1 MNAHVVF
8 IVNKLQK
15 EESCMLVQSFNPFDN
30 LLLSSIVAAIPIILF
45 LLCLTV
51 FKMKGIYA
59 AITTLVVTLLI
70 AIPFF
75 KLPGGIATGAVVEGF
90 YQGII
95 PIGYIV
101 MMAVLLYKITQES
114 GQFQT
119 IQDSITS
126 ISQDQRIQLLLIGF
140 SFNAFL
146 EGAAGFGV
154 PIAICALLLTQ
165 LGFRPL
171 QAAMLCLVANAA
183 SGAFGAIGI
192 PVGIVDTLHLP
203 GHVTAMGVSQTST
216 LTLAIINFFIP
227 FLLIAIIDGFKG
239 IKETLPA
246 ILVVSITY
254 TVLQGLLTVFNGPEL
269 ADIVPP
275 LASMGALALFSRK
288 FQPKNIFRV
297 QKDVKPEPTKHLTAK
312 QVLYA
317 WSPFIILTV
326 IVMVWSSPS
335 FKGLFLPK
343 GKLSSLVLNFSLP
356 GTFSDIAHKPI
367 MLSFNFIG
375 QTGTAILITIL
386 ITVLMAK
393 KVSFGDAG
401 RLFGVTFKELWLPI
415 LTICFIL
422 AISKITSYGGLSSA
436 MGQGIAKA
444 GNVFPVLSPILG
456 WIGVFMTGSVV
467 NNNSLFA
474 PIQASVAQQIGTSG
488 SLLVASNTVG
498 GVAAKLISPQS
509 IAIATA
515 AVKQVGKESDLL
527 KMTLKY
533 SIGLLIF
540 VCIWTF
546 ILSLIF

>member
-1 MNAHVVF
+1 
-8 IVNKLQK
+8 
-15 EESCMLVQSFNPFDN
+15 MLVESFNPFGN
-30 LLLSSIVAAIPIILF
+30 LLLSSLIAAIPIILF

-75 KLPGGIATGAVVEGF
+75 KLPVGIASGAVVEGF
-90 YQGII
+90 FQGIF

-101 MMAVLLYKITQES
+101 IMAVLLYKITLKS
-114 GQFQT
+114 GQFAT

-146 EGAAGFGV
+146 EGAA
-154 PIAICALLLTQ
+154 
-165 LGFRPL
+165 
-171 QAAMLCLVANAA
+171 AMLCLVANAA

-192 PVGIVDTLHLP
+192 PVGVVDTLNLP
-203 GHVTAMGVSQTST
+203 GHVEAMGVSQTST

-227 FLLIAIIDGFKG
+227 FLLIFIVDGFKG
-239 IKETLPA
+239 IKETLPS
-246 ILVVSITY
+246 ILVVSVTY

-269 ADIVPP
+269 ADIIPS
-275 LASMGALALFSRK
+275 LASMLALALFSKK

-297 QKDVKPEPTKHLTAK
+297 QKDVKPEAPKKLK
-312 QVLYA
+312 GKEVLFA

-326 IVMVWSSPS
+326 IVMIWSAPS
-335 FKGLFLPK
+335 FKALFAPK
-343 GKLSSLVLNFSLP
+343 GKLSALVANFDLP
-356 GTFSDIAHKPI
+356 GTFSNISHKPI
-367 MLSFNFIG
+367 TLSLNLIG
-375 QTGTAILITIL
+375 QTGTAILITII

-393 KVSFGDAG
+393 KVNFGDAG
-401 RLFGVTFKELWLPI
+401 RLFVEAFKELWLPI
-415 LTICFIL
+415 ITICFIL
-422 AISKITSYGGLSSA
+422 AISKITTYGGLSNA
-436 MGQGIAKA
+436 MGQGISKA
-444 GNVFPVLSPILG
+444 GSVFPILSPILG

-488 SLLVASNTVG
+488 SLLVASNTAG

-515 AVKQVGKESDLL
+515 AVKEVGKESELL
-527 KMTLKY
+527 KMTLRY
-533 SIGLLIF
+533 SIGLLVFI
-540 VCIWTF
+540 CIWTF
-546 ILSLIF
+546 ILSFIL

>member
-1 MNAHVVF
+1 MINTT
-8 IVNKLQK
+8 KLK
-15 EESCMLVQSFNPFDN
+15 GKKSHHMLVHTFNPFDN
-30 LLLSSIVAAIPIILF
+30 LLLSTLIAAIPIILF
-45 LLCLTV
+45 LLCLTL

-59 AITTLVVTLLI
+59 AITTLIVTLII
-70 AIPFF
+70 AVPFF
-75 KLPGGIATGAVVEGF
+75 KLPVGIATGGIVEGF
-90 YQGII
+90 FQGII

-101 MMAVLLYKITQES
+101 MMAVLLYKITVES
-114 GQFQT
+114 GQFIT
-119 IQDSITS
+119 IQDSITN
-126 ISQDQRIQLLLIGF
+126 ISQDQRIQVLLIGF

-165 LGFRPL
+165 LGFQPL

-192 PVGIVDTLHLP
+192 PVGVVETLHLP
-203 GHVTAMGVSQTST
+203 GHVTVLDVSQSST

-227 FLLIAIIDGFKG
+227 FLLIFIIDGLKG
-239 IKETLPA
+239 IKETLPS
-246 ILVVSITY
+246 ILVVSVTY
-254 TVLQGLLTVFNGPEL
+254 TILQAVLTVFSGPEL
-269 ADIVPP
+269 ADIIPP
-275 LASMGALALFSRK
+275 LASMLALALFSKK
-288 FQPKNIFRV
+288 FQPKHIYRV
-297 QKDVKPEPTKHLTAK
+297 NPNEQIQQTTQHATKD
-312 QVLYA
+312 VLYA

-326 IVMVWSSPS
+326 IVMIWSAPF
-335 FKGLFLPK
+335 FKHLFLPK
-343 GKLSSLVLNFSLP
+343 GALSSLVFHFNLP
-356 GTFSDIAHKPI
+356 GTLSDVTHKSLVLTLNI
-367 MLSFNFIG
+367 IG
-375 QTGTAILITIL
+375 QTGTAILLTVI
-386 ITVLMAK
+386 ITVLMSK
-393 KVSFGDAG
+393 KVSFNDTAK
-401 RLFGVTFKELWLPI
+401 LFGVTFKELWLPI
-415 LTICFIL
+415 VTICFIL
-422 AISKITSYGGLSSA
+422 AISKITTYGGLSAA

-444 GNVFPVLSPILG
+444 GHVFPVLSPILG

-515 AVKQVGKESDLL
+515 AVKQVGKESELL

-533 SIGLLIF
+533 SICLLIF

-546 ILSLIF
+546 ILSLL